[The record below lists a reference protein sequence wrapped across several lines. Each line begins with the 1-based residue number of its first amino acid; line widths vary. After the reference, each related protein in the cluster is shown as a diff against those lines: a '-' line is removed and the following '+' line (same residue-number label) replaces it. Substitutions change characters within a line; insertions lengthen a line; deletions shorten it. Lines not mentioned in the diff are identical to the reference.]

1 MSHQNQ
7 FSKISVIVFLFSI
20 IISGISLIS
29 VVFPALISE
38 TVSISELEKI
48 GIIQHEED
56 PYQMG
61 PLAGLL
67 ILINGGI
74 FGIYFFKN
82 KFPKKIS
89 TPFKKVATFQV
100 SKKVTVLIIIIIL
113 SIYTIATIPEFEKD
127 EEFED
132 FISMEKRLN
141 ESIRDNRFTIE
152 DVISGNQNYSI
163 AEPHV
168 KYSLLLISE
177 KIFGDFRVIAFF
189 ASVSLLLLTYLVTEA
204 ITKNRLA
211 GLVSIIL
218 IIQSNLFLSFDTSAV
233 YSNFWILFYLLSLYL
248 VVKIWF
254 MSPVLLGVSIFCKM
268 LTAIFTPMSIFFIL
282 NSDISKNQKRIII
295 SSMIILLAVG
305 GAIFLG
311 IQESEKMTS
320 FETDRFWE
328 GFTSFAFQ
336 MRLDSITVLFLIP
349 LIFGLFLSSKKFK
362 HANSISILITGILL
376 SGPILAGITDQTN
389 QPYRFIP
396 VIVFFAI
403 GVGMLFPKIKQTWQK
418 SKSL

>member
-113 SIYTIATIPEFEKD
+113 STYTIATIPEFEKD
-127 EEFED
+127 EEFGD

-396 VIVFFAI
+396 IIVFFAI
-403 GVGMLFPKIKQTWQK
+403 GVGMLFPKIKQT
-418 SKSL
+418 

>member
-396 VIVFFAI
+396 IIVFFAI
-403 GVGMLFPKIKQTWQK
+403 GVGMLFPKIKQT
-418 SKSL
+418 

>member
-56 PYQMG
+56 PYQTG

-67 ILINGGI
+67 ILVNGVI

-89 TPFKKVATFQV
+89 TSFKKITTFQV

-396 VIVFFAI
+396 IIVFFAI
-403 GVGMLFPKIKQTWQK
+403 GVGMLFPKIKQT
-418 SKSL
+418 

>member
-1 MSHQNQ
+1 MLL
-7 FSKISVIVFLFSI
+7 FSITISGIILISVI
-20 IISGISLIS
+20 
-29 VVFPALISE
+29 FPALISE
-38 TVSISELEKI
+38 TVSISDLEKL
-48 GIIQHEED
+48 GISQHEED
-56 PYQMG
+56 PYQTG
-61 PLAGLL
+61 PLAGVL
-67 ILINGGI
+67 ILINGI
-74 FGIYFFKN
+74 VFGAYVLKN
-82 KFPKKIS
+82 KIPEKIS
-89 TPFKKVATFQV
+89 TPFKKIVSFQI
-100 SKKVTVLIIIIIL
+100 SKKITILTIIVIL

-127 EEFED
+127 EEFGD
-132 FISMEKRLN
+132 FISIEKRLN

-403 GVGMLFPKIKQTWQK
+403 GTGILLPKIKQT
-418 SKSL
+418 

>member
-1 MSHQNQ
+1 
-7 FSKISVIVFLFSI
+7 VFLFSI

-113 SIYTIATIPEFEKD
+113 STYTIATIPEFEKD
-127 EEFED
+127 EEFGD
-132 FISMEKRLN
+132 FISIEKRLN

-403 GVGMLFPKIKQTWQK
+403 GTGILLPKIKQT
-418 SKSL
+418 